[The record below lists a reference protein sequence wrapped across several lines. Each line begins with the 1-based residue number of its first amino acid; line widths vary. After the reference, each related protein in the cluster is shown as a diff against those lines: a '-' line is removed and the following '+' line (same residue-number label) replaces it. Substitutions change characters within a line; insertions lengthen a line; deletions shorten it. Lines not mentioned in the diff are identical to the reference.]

1 MTAQLAA
8 EKPTIKILLYTDDPR
23 SITDGTKLLGLSSM
37 IERLH
42 AHSPTFADLDVKLVS
57 RSSTNDARAD
67 NKLNVVLEREAAE
80 NRPPFDEIWFFG
92 LHQANTESGK
102 FPFAIPRGGPENELE
117 EAEVEAL
124 QRWMRINEDGTGGGG
139 VLMTGDHNSR
149 APANRLPSK
158 NGSVRINDDTL
169 VGLGRA
175 IGHAVPRAG
184 VLREWIGPPSTSRTD
199 SFSTIASTGF
209 QTDRRPQT
217 LQHQKFNAAGVLDP
231 SGTAHPLFFYRGD
244 ELIDVFPDHAHEGA
258 LVIPDVS
265 DTDVWPT
272 GANGQPRPVVI
283 AFGEDHLHDRQV
295 SLLTAY
301 DGDTAGVGRIVADS
315 SWHHYLNINLKG
327 FPHPAPIPSDSDKI
341 GQFYGN
347 LAVWLAPRHKRQQM
361 AQAMAWELAEYTKL
375 LEDAGDPTE
384 LGDIG
389 DMILRL
395 AAAPCEAHELMR
407 ALAAGQT
414 AATSLA
420 EGRTSARRA
429 SARKEM
435 LGSVLWSYHGAMNQ
449 AERAVTELNTLSATT
464 VIRQGVTRA
473 FAANSSNLTGNT
485 TNRVLRSNERS
496 NEMACTGEDR
506 EWTIEMAS
514 DTPENSVGI
523 PGTLVFCLNNQGGIV
538 TGQVSDV
545 PDRTFI
551 STVTGTHK
559 LVFDS
564 SALGF
569 MSLGFKFNGSDVM
582 MAGATLTDDETT
594 FFDGRFQIFETNG
607 NGTLTDSD
615 EIPAVTFGTGDT
627 GSSTGQTT

>member
-23 SITDGTKLLGLSSM
+23 SITNGTKLLGLSSM
-37 IERLH
+37 IERLK
-42 AHSPTFADLDVKLVS
+42 AHSPTFADLDVKWVS

-67 NKLNVVLEREAAE
+67 NKLNVVLEREVAE

-117 EAEVEAL
+117 DAEVEAL
-124 QRWMRINEDGTGGGG
+124 KRWMKINNDGTGGGG

-149 APANRLPSK
+149 APANRLPGK
-158 NGSVRINDDTL
+158 NGSARITDDTL

-175 IGHAVPRAG
+175 LGQAVPRAG
-184 VLREWIGPPSTSRTD
+184 ELRRWIGPPSTSRTD

-244 ELIDVFPDHAHEGA
+244 QLIDVFPDHAHEGA
-258 LVIPDVS
+258 LVIPEVL
-265 DTDVWPT
+265 DTEVWPR
-272 GANGQPRPVVI
+272 GENGQPRPVVI
-283 AFGEDHLHDRQV
+283 ALGEDHLHDKQV
-295 SLLTAY
+295 SLVTAY

-375 LEDAGDPTE
+375 LEDAGDPSE

-407 ALAAGQT
+407 ALASGQT
-414 AATSLA
+414 AATSFA
-420 EGRTSARRA
+420 EGRTLAGRA
-429 SARKEM
+429 SARREM

-449 AERAVTELNTLSATT
+449 AEMAVTELNMLSATT

-473 FAANSSNLTGNT
+473 FAANSSSFANNT
-485 TNRVLRSNERS
+485 NDKVSRTDERS

-506 EWTIEMAS
+506 EWTIVMTS
-514 DTPENSVGI
+514 DTPGDSAGI
-523 PGTLVFCLNNQGGIV
+523 PSPLVFCLNNQGGII
-538 TGQVSDV
+538 TGQVSDGTEG
-545 PDRTFI
+545 TFI
-551 STVTGTHK
+551 ATVTGTHK
-559 LVFDS
+559 FVFDS
-564 SALGF
+564 PAVGF
-569 MSLGFKFNGSDVM
+569 MSIDFKFNGSDVM
-582 MAGATLTDDETT
+582 MAGATLQDDETT
-594 FFDGRFQIFETNG
+594 FFDGRFQTFTNG
-607 NGTLTDSD
+607 NGTLTDSRD
-615 EIPAVTFGTGDT
+615 VVTLTPGTGDT